1 MSKPPNNK
9 TPNQPIYSA
18 VQLNF
23 TPEIEVFD
31 MLSERS
37 ETVPKECV
45 SAEKSLPKLTPTLFL
60 LEYRAPE

>member
-37 ETVPKECV
+37 PSIFSMTY
-45 SAEKSLPKLTPTLFL
+45 LTQHMEYLFFL
-60 LEYRAPE
+60 R